1 MKCKHCNGDTFF
13 AHQVCRLDIIVDSEG
28 EFLDN
33 AHGDANQA
41 ISDAGDPYGPFQCC
55 TCGAEYDGDNLED
68 AKEISG
74 PSQNWTSAKRQ
85 PLGELHLMT
94 ISQLAEFIAGQLD
107 YSKIWE
113 SKFPACDFTVTDAQ
127 EMTQYSQ
134 KDLEAMHHNANGWCG
149 IKPVN
154 FGFNSTNLYAVTDY
168 YGGGCDQVC
177 RLYDGIYV
185 IETEVLLCEAIRYT
199 LCAAEEAVTDETIL
213 LVEIRKEA
221 E

>member
-1 MKCKHCNGDTFF
+1 MKCKHCGGKEFF
-13 AHQVCRLDIIVDSEG
+13 AHQVCRLNIIVDSDG

-41 ISDAGDPYGPFQCC
+41 IYDAGNPYGPFQCC
-55 TCGAEYDGDNLED
+55 TCGAEYDGNNLED

-74 PSQNWTSAKRQ
+74 PSQNWTSAKRK

-113 SKFPACDFTVTDAQ
+113 SKFPACDFTVTDMQ
-127 EMTQYSQ
+127 EMKQCNQ
-134 KDLEAMHHNANGWCG
+134 EELEAMHLNAEGWCG

-199 LCAAEEAVTDETIL
+199 LCAAEAAVTDETIL